1 MSLPRTWP
9 KMCSF
14 DFRVEMRQAVKH
26 SAVLTAPALKRR
38 SGVPSTV
45 VSFGWQPPRPLQIP
59 SWTTTPMLYDS
70 TYGRYPELI
79 DGSAGNSGLLTY
91 SKGDCF
97 TLVCEVPRECP
108 WHAGCRA
115 VAGVG
120 TMNEARGG
128 FYPHSSRRRPGQIA
142 CPGLRRTAPHTVS
155 VWALLCTLQ
164 VYRWWSASDG
174 HNKGPLHDM

>member
-1 MSLPRTWP
+1 
-9 KMCSF
+9 MCSF
-14 DFRVEMRQAVKH
+14 EFRVEMRQNAL
-26 SAVLTAPALKRR
+26 LTAPALKSR

-45 VSFGWQPPRPLQIP
+45 TVTTFVTFGWQPPPLHIL
-59 SWTTTPMLYDS
+59 SWTTTLMLYDS
-70 TYGRYPELI
+70 TYGRYSELI
-79 DGSAGNSGLLTY
+79 DGWAGYSGLLTY

-128 FYPHSSRRRPGQIA
+128 FYPHSSRPPRANRMPRPPPHRTTYCA
-142 CPGLRRTAPHTVS
+142 CVS
-155 VWALLCTLQ
+155 STLHSTSLQ
-164 VYRWWSASDG
+164 VVICFWRT
-174 HNKGPLHDM
+174 